1 MIQRYH
7 LMENGGLLPSD
18 NGDFC
23 DSDDVYALEHDL
35 RMARAAALRHA
46 SLAHLIPGNFNCRA
60 ARLLYSWANAV
71 EDGRL

>member
-23 DSDDVYALEHDL
+23 DSDDVHALEHDL

-46 SLAHLIPGNFNCRA
+46 AWTQLHGYCHGDRA
-60 ARLLYSWANAV
+60 ARLLAHWASAV